1 MSKRYQYCK
10 IYKGITKMTTDK
22 YIKSYAVIKSKW
34 VSDNLLDAYLPFVVT
49 IIKEK
54 NITDIDETIICQEL
68 QTKYNLFLQPAI
80 IRQILSHAMSKKI
93 ITNVREKYIANS
105 AELDN
110 YVISENDF
118 DILWDSLLTDFIT
131 YSSALSIS
139 FDRKNAE
146 ENIIKFIDLYDDRV
160 VYNTI
165 GDIDL
170 ENNQFV
176 YSWCKYI
183 LEIKKINSEKYEFVL
198 ALCTANLLKNTLF
211 YTSEHETKQSSLK
224 IYLDT
229 PMIFALLGMDTLE
242 RKSSYTFILD
252 RAKQAGMQLCVFD
265 HNFEEATGIMER
277 AAYWATSPS
286 YDASKANKV
295 TEFFHDSCMTEDEIY
310 DFIDEAETEL
320 NSLGITKE
328 VSAYLAEEDGFQA
341 DEEHLHELIK
351 TEYGNRAIKYTT
363 EEAYDSAIQNDVRSL
378 VMVERKRAGGYS
390 GDLKNSRYI
399 FITTN
404 RVVAK
409 VSKDYA
415 SARELSSN
423 KIPTCITADIFGTLL
438 WIEFPEQQE
447 NYLSL
452 KMLADCRAL
461 LRPTAQMIA
470 QFNIKLDEAYKR
482 GEDGLTEEKFLFLR
496 SHPIV
501 REKLLDVTSGDYSEF
516 TDRTWRDVYDSI
528 ESHAKYEGEQRYRAE
543 KSDHE
548 KTKVELSSAQK
559 TIMDRNNELSK
570 ANHTIVHKDEEL
582 RQATKTIAD
591 KDAEIIEKGDKI
603 NKQADTFSLI
613 IARIITAAI
622 FGIPYLAS
630 CVFIAIIQ
638 NDCLNWTIRGISMG
652 AITSILLILLGFLY
666 SKAETCIQ
674 KKVRK
679 HLE

>member
-1 MSKRYQYCK
+1 MN
-10 IYKGITKMTTDK
+10 TDK
-22 YIKSYAVIKSKW
+22 YVKCYAVIRSKW
-34 VSDNLLDAYLPFVVT
+34 VSDNLFDAYLPFVVT

-54 NITDIDETIICQEL
+54 NMIDIDETILCQEI
-68 QTKYNLFLQPAI
+68 QKKYNLFLQPAI

-93 ITNVREKYIANS
+93 IINVREKYIANM
-105 AELDN
+105 AELDR

-118 DILWDSLLTDFIT
+118 DILWGSLLTDFIT
-131 YSSALSIS
+131 YANALSIS
-139 FDRKNAE
+139 FDKETAE
-146 ENIIKFIDLYDDRV
+146 ENIVKFIDLYDDRV

-170 ENNQFV
+170 GNNQFV

-183 LEIKKINSEKYEFVL
+183 LEIKKTKKETYEFVL

-211 YTSEHETKQSSLK
+211 YTSTQETTQSSLK

-229 PMIFALLGMDTLE
+229 PMIFALLGMDTQE
-242 RKSSYTFILD
+242 RKKSYTYILD

-277 AAYWATSPS
+277 AAHWATSCS
-286 YDASKANKV
+286 YDSSKANKV
-295 TEFFHDSCMTEDEIY
+295 AEFFHDSGMSEDEAFN
-310 DFIDEAETEL
+310 FIDEAETEL

-390 GDLKNSRYI
+390 SDLKNSRYV

-415 SARELSSN
+415 SASDLSRN

-438 WIEFPEQQE
+438 WMEFPEHQE

-470 QFNIKLDEAYKR
+470 QFNLKLDEAYNR
-482 GEDGLTEEKFLFLR
+482 REDGLTEEKFLFLR

-501 REKLLDVTSGDYSEF
+501 REKLLDVTSGDYAEF

-548 KTKVELSSAQK
+548 KTKVELSAAQQAIIDK
-559 TIMDRNNELSK
+559 DNELSK
-570 ANHTIVHKDEEL
+570 ANYTIVHKDEEL

-591 KDAEIIEKGDKI
+591 KDAEISEKGEKI
-603 NKQADTFSLI
+603 NKQADTFSLV
-613 IARIITAAI
+613 IARIITASI
-622 FGIPYLAS
+622 FGIPYTIA
-630 CVFIAIIQ
+630 CVLISIIQ
-638 NDCLNWTIRGISMG
+638 NNWMNLTIKGILFG
-652 AITSILLILLGFLY
+652 VVTTIIVSILLLAYQKI
-666 SKAETCIQ
+666 ETIIQ
-674 KKVRK
+674 KGIRK
-679 HLE
+679 KLD